1 MSVVVVLGISHVK
14 IGLES
19 TFNKFINVFLFAP
32 WRDWDPFFPVILSDI
47 VVDFKVFLA
56 VRRSLEQ
63 VLEIVSVLP
72 MTLRF
77 VEVLP
82 VLSVVSKVIF

>member
-14 IGLES
+14 IMLES
-19 TFNKFINVFLFAP
+19 TFNKFIDVFLFAP
-32 WRDWDPFFPVILSDI
+32 WRDWDSFFPIILGHI
-47 VVDFKVFLA
+47 VVGFKVFLA
-56 VRRSLEQ
+56 IRRSLEQ

-77 VEVLP
+77 VEILP
-82 VLSVVSKVIF
+82 VLSVVSKVVF